1 MGLTTEIPFSVDCIE
16 FLSPMAPSMA
26 LGLVRGGAQD
36 NQEVLKCFRASS
48 RFCLLQMGLFAAI
61 FIFVLFICSNFKCLL
76 LPIILST
83 ESCLWL

>member
-26 LGLVRGGAQD
+26 LGLVQGGAQD
-36 NQEVLKCFRASS
+36 NQGILECSRASS